1 MSTTIG
7 GTPPGDD
14 ERDAP
19 PNGGTPPL
27 MRVHED
33 ETRRPVGDD
42 GDVGDDDGRG
52 CDYEDYDD
60 EYAYAYAYA
69 TTSDGAGYAV
79 DARTRQQV
87 RVRI

>member
-1 MSTTIG
+1 M
-7 GTPPGDD
+7 
-14 ERDAP
+14 
-19 PNGGTPPL
+19 
-27 MRVHED
+27 MRVHDD

-42 GDVGDDDGRG
+42 GDDGDDDGRG

-69 TTSDGAGYAV
+69 TTSDGAGYAGYAV

>member
-1 MSTTIG
+1 M
-7 GTPPGDD
+7 
-14 ERDAP
+14 
-19 PNGGTPPL
+19 
-27 MRVHED
+27 MRVHDD
-33 ETRRPVGDD
+33 ETRRPGGDD
-42 GDVGDDDGRG
+42 DVGDDGRG

-60 EYAYAYAYA
+60 EYAYDSYAYA

>member
-33 ETRRPVGDD
+33 ETRRPGDD